1 MNCSLNCGANCE
13 TCDKIKGCTKCKKK
27 FFQDYPDYLCDE
39 TLPVLMRPPVLTSI
53 TEHSLTVFVDMT
65 YDQSV
70 KKPEYYQI
78 QYKNVRNDSNNNIYS
93 LIIIVMFQ
101 SDEEKFQNYSQSKH
115 FNNGGNVTETI
126 NNLSTTKLE
135 YEIRI
140 ILIVQN
146 QSFTDELKTLLT
158 SRRTLEATFINHS
171 IYLMWNSSVRENAVT
186 YLIEYECFKDFCGQ
200 RTNGSSSTNETN
212 LKFDVTHNF
221 TTCNIQLFSNN
232 TTNRKLLIDQ
242 VSVRSANSS
251 SDINATLELPKKIT
265 LQENSVKIELESC
278 EGFNGQ
284 IVKFSIATRIDI

>member
-1 MNCSLNCGANCE
+1 
-13 TCDKIKGCTKCKKK
+13 
-27 FFQDYPDYLCDE
+27 
-39 TLPVLMRPPVLTSI
+39 MRPPVLTSI

-158 SRRTLEATFINHS
+158 SRSKLQNFYLHS
-171 IYLMWNSSVRENAVT
+171 E
-186 YLIEYECFKDFCGQ
+186 
-200 RTNGSSSTNETN
+200 
-212 LKFDVTHNF
+212 
-221 TTCNIQLFSNN
+221 
-232 TTNRKLLIDQ
+232 
-242 VSVRSANSS
+242 
-251 SDINATLELPKKIT
+251 
-265 LQENSVKIELESC
+265 
-278 EGFNGQ
+278 
-284 IVKFSIATRIDI
+284 